1 VTDDLA
7 APAAGPPDSEES
19 LAVLDE
25 RLAYRRPRVV
35 IKADLLPAVS
45 IASLVALL
53 GLPVGWI
60 WSRIAPPERMGVAS
74 TGQYLWLTD
83 EDYHRFDDLA
93 VFCLLGFAAGIL
105 VGAAVWL
112 LRERR
117 GPVVLVATVIG
128 SLVAAYLAY
137 TVGVSFAASH
147 YPLPTSLHVG
157 TLFYKA
163 PTLESFWTIVAQ
175 PLGTVLVYGML
186 VAWSGAPDLGRR
198 LG

>member
-1 VTDDLA
+1 VTDDVA
-7 APAAGPPDSEES
+7 AAARTPERVETVT
-19 LAVLDE
+19 LLDE
-25 RLAYRRPRVV
+25 RWRGRRPRVV

-53 GLPVGWI
+53 GLPLGWI
-60 WSRIAPPERMGVAS
+60 WSLIAPPERMGVAS

-93 VFCLLGFAAGIL
+93 VFVLLGFGAGLL
-105 VGAAVWL
+105 VGVAVWL

-117 GPVVLVATVIG
+117 GPVVLIAAVIG

-137 TVGVSFAASH
+137 TTGVSFAAGH
-147 YPLPTSLHVG
+147 YPLPASMHVG
-157 TLFYKA
+157 QLFDKA
-163 PTLESFWTIVAQ
+163 PVLESGWGIVAQ

-186 VAWSGAPDLGRR
+186 AAWSGAPDLGRR